1 MIGYKERGPKNTNEE
16 VDWKYFMRKSK
27 KHKDMAEK
35 LKPDIVQMI
44 NMKQRRDM
52 ELLRQENA
60 KEKSD
65 ESEENEDWTPPTE
78 GELEIVRYEEERWCE
93 EISRERKEKAAYNRK
108 KKLENLKKAMKKTI
122 IPPPQPSELCEYE
135 KLRNKNIEKIKLA
148 MKPSGFFDDLHQYK
162 KDIGSLK

>member
-1 MIGYKERGPKNTNEE
+1 
-16 VDWKYFMRKSK
+16 
-27 KHKDMAEK
+27 
-35 LKPDIVQMI
+35 
-44 NMKQRRDM
+44 M

-108 KKLENLKKAMKKTI
+108 KKLENLKKAMKKPI
-122 IPPPQPSELCEYE
+122 IPPPQPFKLCEYE

-148 MKPSGFFDDLHQYK
+148 LKPSGFFDDLHQYK